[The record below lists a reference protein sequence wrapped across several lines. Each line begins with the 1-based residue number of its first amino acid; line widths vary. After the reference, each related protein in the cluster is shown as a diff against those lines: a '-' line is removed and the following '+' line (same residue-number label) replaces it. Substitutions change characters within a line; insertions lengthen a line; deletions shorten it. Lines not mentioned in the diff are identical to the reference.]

1 MEMETSC
8 HWQTNLASQ
17 IWWDSEKML
26 ILTQKLHNI
35 HPGEILSVQIQK
47 PSWMQHKQLI
57 EITDVLLEIISN

>member
-1 MEMETSC
+1 
-8 HWQTNLASQ
+8 
-17 IWWDSEKML
+17 ML